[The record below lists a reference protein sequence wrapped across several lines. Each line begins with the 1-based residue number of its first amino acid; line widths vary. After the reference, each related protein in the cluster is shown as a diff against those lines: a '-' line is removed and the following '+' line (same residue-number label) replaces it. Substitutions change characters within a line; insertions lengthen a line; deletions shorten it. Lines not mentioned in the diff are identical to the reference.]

1 MVAFGTPVNNEL
13 RSATYGAFES
23 RDQLRKLG
31 RRSLSADLSP
41 LALKQISASPTLASG
56 NTVQRAGAPSMDIEA
71 DEEDTL
77 WYAWIHKR
85 GEITHRYQPR
95 LFLLVQ
101 EPDSLVDGESDAED
115 APPIIKLY
123 YFKGDPQATPSV
135 PTRANCK
142 VAGLKYCA
150 DCDLSRATVFTG
162 AEENTLRIV
171 TWDKT
176 WQLRC
181 DHKSVSAAK
190 HPPPSRRAPL
200 APPGASCHRYGLAR
214 AAALCPKQLLRV
226 VTNLLTAAVL
236 PAPFPLALGSC
247 SRLSISCL
255 PSSKWCT

>member
-1 MVAFGTPVNNEL
+1 LPHPLDDGESDVEDAPPVIK
-13 RSATYGAFES
+13 G
-23 RDQLRKLG
+23 
-31 RRSLSADLSP
+31 
-41 LALKQISASPTLASG
+41 
-56 NTVQRAGAPSMDIEA
+56 SMDQA

-101 EPDSLVDGESDAED
+101 EPDSLVDGESDVED
-115 APPIIKLY
+115 APPVIKLY

-162 AEENTLRIV
+162 AEVNTLRIV

-190 HPPPSRRAPL
+190 HPPPS
-200 APPGASCHRYGLAR
+200 PPPALSLWRPPARPATAS
-214 AAALCPKQLLRV
+214 P
-226 VTNLLTAAVL
+226 L
-236 PAPFPLALGSC
+236 PAPPLFAQACACSC
-247 SRLSISCL
+247 VL
-255 PSSKWCT
+255 

>member
-1 MVAFGTPVNNEL
+1 
-13 RSATYGAFES
+13 
-23 RDQLRKLG
+23 
-31 RRSLSADLSP
+31 
-41 LALKQISASPTLASG
+41 
-56 NTVQRAGAPSMDIEA
+56 MDIEA

-190 HPPPSRRAPL
+190 QPPPPD
-200 APPGASCHRYGLAR
+200 APP
-214 AAALCPKQLLRV
+214 
-226 VTNLLTAAVL
+226 
-236 PAPFPLALGSC
+236 
-247 SRLSISCL
+247 
-255 PSSKWCT
+255 

>member
-1 MVAFGTPVNNEL
+1 
-13 RSATYGAFES
+13 
-23 RDQLRKLG
+23 
-31 RRSLSADLSP
+31 
-41 LALKQISASPTLASG
+41 
-56 NTVQRAGAPSMDIEA
+56 MDIEA

-190 HPPPSRRAPL
+190 QPPPSRRAPL